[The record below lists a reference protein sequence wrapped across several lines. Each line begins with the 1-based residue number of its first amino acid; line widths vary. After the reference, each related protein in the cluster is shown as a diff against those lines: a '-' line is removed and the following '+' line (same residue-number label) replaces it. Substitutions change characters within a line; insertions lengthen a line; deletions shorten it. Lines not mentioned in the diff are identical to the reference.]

1 MIVCVLVD
9 PSRKQHPLPVRN
21 NSTTFYKTQYTRCSC
36 ALKVVELCANYSSW
50 LAGDKLYSISI
61 EYKTAANARRGLSL
75 EWETLGPYSNSRKEA
90 SEQMPYQDSAAS
102 SRLVHSGHSEFP
114 FPAFSER
121 GGQGEISGVKGEKSH
136 GSVPLE
142 VIGPAFYHLPQT
154 RSVVQRDDYVSWD
167 TDMYD
172 ASQPLLTNSQVRRR
186 DVWSA
191 NSACPAEGGSEAYD
205 RCRGKGLA
213 GNDALR
219 VKVNPGL
226 CCASKTTALGDSLT
240 IGTAGVT
247 RTFTLTARDAYD
259 NQRDAFDDS
268 FIAEALVDL
277 QHVSPYPSTDNAVA
291 VHSRFR
297 SQPLVQLLTEG
308 ETANPPSDPGGKY
321 EGEYVATISGM
332 YNMRVESVDTS
343 SNGLLASYFPGST
356 AVYSEQLARRDATID
371 FNWALAA
378 PDVNVPPGG
387 VTWHARWHGL
397 IKAQISS
404 EYTFF
409 LETDG
414 QATVKIRAHLVLSS
428 SDTGQVRTW
437 SGTIA
442 LVADVLNEIEVQ
454 FTHLAGPARM
464 HLRWQTA
471 GMPIEIVPSSQFFGV
486 KQLVALGQT
495 RLLVRPNLIS
505 PARSQIGGTG
515 MSLCTAGVVCTF
527 AITTKDEFGNMREDA
542 QDILVS
548 TLVPGDL
555 PSRAS
560 LQAIAQQPGLTFA
573 DAQGQSGATVPSAG
587 VSKGA
592 ATAYDSSADP
602 FAYQT
607 GNRHPFA
614 YMSTRAGTS
623 TLHVV
628 AAYPAP
634 DMSGSIRD
642 IRVLSGGSAYLLAS
656 SALNVSCQPP
666 CSGQGLVGVCH
677 SLNGSIVAV
686 HLLQRGAGYSAVNP
700 PNVSCFGTFRFGG
713 SDAMLQATVSGLS
726 YSEAQGT
733 GLFAS
738 YYDDADFGGPARISE
753 AGHVLDFSCAK
764 LNTPLSL
771 DNDGSFAGLVTKLS
785 PLPLVTKILPLLHTS
800 MGVRACLVALNS
812 SRLAR
817 RD

>member
-1 MIVCVLVD
+1 M
-9 PSRKQHPLPVRN
+9 
-21 NSTTFYKTQYTRCSC
+21 
-36 ALKVVELCANYSSW
+36 
-50 LAGDKLYSISI
+50 YSISI

-75 EWETLGPYSNSRKEA
+75 EWETLGPHPNLRKE
-90 SEQMPYQDSAAS
+90 
-102 SRLVHSGHSEFP
+102 VHSRHSEFP

-121 GGQGEISGVKGEKSH
+121 GGQGEIIGVEGEKSH
-136 GSVPLE
+136 VSVPLD

-154 RSVVQRDDYVSWD
+154 HSRVERDDYVSWD

-191 NSACPAEGGSEAYD
+191 TSACPAEGGSEAHD
-205 RCRGKGLA
+205 RCRGA
-213 GNDALR
+213 GRRANDALR

-240 IGTAGVT
+240 ISTAGVT

-268 FIAEALVDL
+268 FIAQALVDL
-277 QHVSPYPSTDNAVA
+277 EHVAPYASTDNAVA

-297 SQPLVQLLTEG
+297 SQALEQLLTEG

-343 SNGLLASYFPGST
+343 TNGLMASYFPGST
-356 AVYSEQLARRDATID
+356 RVYSEQLARVTARRDANID
-371 FNWALAA
+371 YNWALAA
-378 PDVNVPPGG
+378 PDVNVLAGG
-387 VTWHARWHGL
+387 ASWNAQWHGL
-397 IKAQISS
+397 IKAQISA

-414 QATVKIRAHLVLSS
+414 QATVKIREHPVLSS

-437 SGTIA
+437 AGSIA

-454 FTHLAGPARM
+454 YAHLSGPARI

-495 RLLVRPNLIS
+495 RLLVKPNLVS

-515 MSLCTAGVVCTF
+515 ISLCTAGVVCTF
-527 AITTKDEFGNMREDA
+527 AITTRDEYGNMRQDA
-542 QDILVS
+542 QDLLVS

-560 LQAIAQQPGLTFA
+560 LQAISKQPGLTFA

-587 VSKGA
+587 VSKGE
-592 ATAYDSSADP
+592 ATVYSSSADP
-602 FAYQT
+602 FGYQT

-614 YMSTRAGTS
+614 YMSTRAGLS
-623 TLHVV
+623 TLHAV
-628 AAYPAP
+628 AAYAAP
-634 DMSGSIRD
+634 DMSGGIRD
-642 IRVLSGGSAYLLAS
+642 IRVLSGGRSYLLTS
-656 SALNVSCQPP
+656 SALNVSCQSP

-686 HLLQRGAGYSAVNP
+686 QLLQRGAGYSAVNP
-700 PNVSCFGTFRFGG
+700 PNVSCSGG
-713 SDAMLQATVSGLS
+713 SGAMLEATVSSLS

-738 YYDDADFGGPARISE
+738 YYNDADFGGPARISGP
-753 AGHVLDFSCAK
+753 GHVLDFSCAK

-771 DNDGSFAGLVTKLS
+771 ENDGSFAGLFTKLLP
-785 PLPLVTKILPLLHTS
+785 PLPLSLRYSLSS
-800 MGVRACLVALNS
+800 MAMEVS
-812 SRLAR
+812 SFLQ
-817 RD
+817 DHSPCSFSY